1 MTREAVEEEAVTSCF
16 GFLAEVGCLDEDESR
31 GEARS
36 GETLGRGRA
45 APEPEVETRSEE
57 SFQTK

>member
-1 MTREAVEEEAVTSCF
+1 MTSCF

-45 APEPEVETRSEE
+45 APQPEVETRSEE